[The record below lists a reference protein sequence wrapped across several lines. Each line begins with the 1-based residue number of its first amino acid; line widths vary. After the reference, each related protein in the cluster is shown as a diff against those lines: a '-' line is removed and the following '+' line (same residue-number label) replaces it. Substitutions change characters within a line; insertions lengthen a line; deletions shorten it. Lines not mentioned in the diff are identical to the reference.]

1 MKRVLPFLIA
11 GGLIFSSCTKQA
23 YEGAVVGGAAGSA
36 VGAILDEENPWRGA
50 FIGGIVGAVVT
61 GTIVDI
67 ATRAADESVIYGKP
81 VEYRCYRCRE
91 RIRVRA
97 VPGRRVG
104 RCRWVKIYYYKAGK
118 VIKVKKKKVC
128 KRRHHHR

>member
-1 MKRVLPFLIA
+1 MKKLLAISTVTALLTA
-11 GGLIFSSCTKQA
+11 SCTKQA

-61 GTIVDI
+61 GTIVEI
-67 ATRAADESVIYGKP
+67 ASKAADESVYYDRP

-91 RIRVRA
+91 RIRIRA
-97 VPGRRVG
+97 VPGKWVG
-104 RCRWVKIYYYKAGK
+104 RCRIVKVYYYKAGK
-118 VIKVKKKKVC
+118 VIKVKKRKVC
-128 KRRHHHR
+128 TRRHRHH